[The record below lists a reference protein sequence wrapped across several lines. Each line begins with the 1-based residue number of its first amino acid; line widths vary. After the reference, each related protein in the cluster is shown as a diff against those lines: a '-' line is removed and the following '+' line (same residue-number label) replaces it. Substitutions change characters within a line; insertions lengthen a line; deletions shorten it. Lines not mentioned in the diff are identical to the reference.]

1 MIGKSIRK
9 IKLFNR
15 IIKIEFLYEK
25 SMFHWWVCTNEYFL
39 TYLLHIDHQS
49 NIFEHISNYTRIL
62 PMKYPCIHNK
72 FRKINTNVLRET
84 LDISRGD
91 SLPLA
96 ILLKEFARWKFQLL
110 RRVFIHKTMIPSFNR
125 FTLHSFNRF
134 LHSSCL
140 RRVSRD

>member
-25 SMFHWWVCTNEYFL
+25 SMFYWWVCTNEYFL

-49 NIFEHISNYTRIL
+49 NISEHISNYTRIL

-84 LDISRGD
+84 LDISRGCL
-91 SLPLA
+91 S
-96 ILLKEFARWKFQLL
+96 Q
-110 RRVFIHKTMIPSFNR
+110 
-125 FTLHSFNRF
+125 
-134 LHSSCL
+134 SCL
-140 RRVSRD
+140 KNSLDGNSSYSDEFLYIRRWYRLLIVSRCTPLIVSSIHRA